1 MTQPT
6 TQKSE
11 KQPEVD
17 WYLES
22 LVHIVTAS
30 KVSMGVTLSVG
41 GTVIT
46 GQLISGKEFLE
57 LSAGQ
62 VSDVFKRLGVSEESA
77 KSIKESFS
85 NPAQKLYREE
95 ADPQPTGYGYIHL
108 KNARIVAG
116 ASSHTLG
123 GSIWRSRLSA
133 VDGFSLGELTQAP

>member
-30 KVSMGVTLSVG
+30 KSAMGVTLTVG
-41 GTVIT
+41 GTVVT
-46 GQLISGKEFLE
+46 GQLISGKEYLE

-62 VSDVFKRLGVSEESA
+62 ISDVFKRLGVSEEGA
-77 KSIKESFS
+77 KTIKESFS
-85 NPAQKLYREE
+85 KPAQKLYSEE
-95 ADPQPTGYGYIHL
+95 AEAQPTGYGYIHL

-116 ASSHTLG
+116 ATSHTLG
-123 GSIWRSRLSA
+123 GSLWRSRLSA

>member
-1 MTQPT
+1 MTQPN

-11 KQPEVD
+11 QPEVD

-22 LVHIVTAS
+22 LVHIVTAA

-41 GTVIT
+41 GTVVT
-46 GQLISGKEFLE
+46 GQLISGKEYLE

-62 VSDVFKRLGVSEESA
+62 VSEVFKSLGVSEEA
-77 KSIKESFS
+77 AREIKEGFS
-85 NPAQKLYREE
+85 KPAQSLYREE
-95 ADPQPTGYGYIHL
+95 TSAQPSGYGYIHL

-116 ASSHTLG
+116 TSSHALG
-123 GSIWRSRLSA
+123 GSLWRSRLSA

>member
-6 TQKSE
+6 TQQSQ

-30 KVSMGVTLSVG
+30 SSSMGVTLSVG
-41 GTVIT
+41 GTVVT
-46 GQLISGKEFLE
+46 GQLISGKQYLE

-62 VSDVFKRLGVSEESA
+62 ISDEFKRLGVSEEGA

-85 NPAQKLYREE
+85 KAAGRLYPEGVDSQPA
-95 ADPQPTGYGYIHL
+95 GYGYIHL
-108 KNARIVAG
+108 RNARIVSG
-116 ASSHTLG
+116 TGVHTQV
-123 GSIWRSRLSA
+123 GSLWRSRLSS